1 MPMTLRIA
9 LTHLKGHSMRIL
21 SILTALMILN
31 GCMNA
36 ADRSAFSAAL
46 DQPMTDHAASLAGND
61 VALMRRTGVVVIATY
76 DAMVGLK

>member
-1 MPMTLRIA
+1 
-9 LTHLKGHSMRIL
+9 
-21 SILTALMILN
+21 MILN

>member
-1 MPMTLRIA
+1 
-9 LTHLKGHSMRIL
+9 
-21 SILTALMILN
+21 
-31 GCMNA
+31 MNA

-76 DAMVGLK
+76 DAMVGAR